1 MLIEPSSLKR
11 SNISEAK
18 IVGILNKNANLE
30 PDLSER
36 PIKSAPVIAIP
47 EREAPGNSAK
57 I

>member
-11 SNISEAK
+11 SNISEAR

-30 PDLSER
+30 PDLSEI